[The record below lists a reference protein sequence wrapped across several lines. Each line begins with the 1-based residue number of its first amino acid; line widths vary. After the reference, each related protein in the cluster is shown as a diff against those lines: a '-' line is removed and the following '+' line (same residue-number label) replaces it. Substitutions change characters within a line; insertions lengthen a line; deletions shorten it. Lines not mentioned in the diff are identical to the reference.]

1 MLRKSRPPPQ
11 QQKILLHDVACALS
25 QLHSMG
31 LVQMDI
37 RPANVMFFGC
47 ALRRVG
53 ACRGQEAA
61 ADLLAKPKAW
71 VLRRLLPWPRSRP
84 SHSIPIHFHPTRSKE
99 GAWKLVDFENW
110 AWAGQPADVSYALR
124 YAAPEVRS
132 RGLVCEQAPCRPG
145 CW

>member
-47 ALRRVG
+47 APGGLARLWTL
-53 ACRGQEAA
+53 GQLAG
-61 ADLLAKPKAW
+61 LLG
-71 VLRRLLPWPRSRP
+71 S
-84 SHSIPIHFHPTRSKE
+84 
-99 GAWKLVDFENW
+99 
-110 AWAGQPADVSYALR
+110 
-124 YAAPEVRS
+124 
-132 RGLVCEQAPCRPG
+132 
-145 CW
+145 